1 MATTKVTDGL
11 INAMGKGGDISSAS
25 PTVIDVDGG
34 FFDIVGTT
42 SFSAFTVASG
52 RLFTCQ
58 FDGALTITHGSGIEL
73 SGAANITT
81 ATGDRLT
88 FYSVAANTVVEVSR
102 TLEAA
107 AAAGGA
113 WVLIEEQIV
122 SGSVSS
128 VDFETGI
135 DSTYEHYVFVISG
148 YTHLGNGNANWIRVG
163 TGGTPTYQTSAY
175 EYHNG
180 KVTAASDAYSA
191 TIWSAGY
198 SDVSIWYGENLST
211 TSTDESDAVI
221 HMFNPANAAYFTK
234 FVWQGTSG
242 TDAAQQYNS
251 GTGKYDSVTA
261 VTAVRFLSEASNID
275 GGTFKLYGIA
285 GA

>member
-102 TLEAA
+102 ALEAA
-107 AAAGGA
+107 AGGGA
-113 WVLIEEQIV
+113 WSVLT
-122 SGSVSS
+122 SGTFSS
-128 VDFETGI
+128 SSALNITSITKETKFFLFDVTVGTNGAYLKIRTSTNGGSSYDSGGSDYHGNYSRVDDAYNHTTSTLSGTGI
-135 DSTYEHYVFVISG
+135 F
-148 YTHLGNGNANWIRVG
+148 LLNNA
-163 TGGTPTYQTSAY
+163 GGLS
-175 EYHNG
+175 
-180 KVTAASDAYSA
+180 S
-191 TIWSAGY
+191 SAGY
-198 SDVSIWYGENLST
+198 SFNCEVTL
-211 TSTDESDAVI
+211 
-221 HMFNPANAAYFTK
+221 FNPTDTANFKGGNLVASYREAAADWAWYSAAWCRAAT
-234 FVWQGTSG
+234 
-242 TDAAQQYNS
+242 TDNDAIHFLPPTCTFNGSYV
-251 GTGKYDSVTA
+251 VTE
-261 VTAVRFLSEASNID
+261 LN
-275 GGTFKLYGIA
+275 
-285 GA
+285 